1 MKVLVID
8 IGGNNVKMLATGHKQ
23 PLKFP
28 SGRTLTPEKMVAGVK
43 KLTANWGY
51 DVISIGVP
59 GPVLFGQ
66 MILDPRNLGPG
77 WMGFDFSAAFGAPV
91 KLVNDAAMQALGSY
105 RGGKMLFLGL
115 GTGLGTALVID
126 GVADSRE
133 IAHLPYRKRTLEDY
147 VGVHGM
153 KRLGKKKWRKE
164 VDKIVAEFVR
174 RIHVDDVVL
183 GGGQVKN
190 LKKLPPGCRAG
201 SNANAFIGGF
211 KLWEEARGTTAKPKL
226 LKLHPRRQEGMSQ
239 TKSVRRRAGAN
250 R

>member
-1 MKVLVID
+1 
-8 IGGNNVKMLATGHKQ
+8 
-23 PLKFP
+23 
-28 SGRTLTPEKMVAGVK
+28 
-43 KLTANWGY
+43 
-51 DVISIGVP
+51 
-59 GPVLFGQ
+59 
-66 MILDPRNLGPG
+66 
-77 WMGFDFSAAFGAPV
+77 MGFDFSAAFGAPA

-133 IAHLPYRKRTLEDY
+133 IAHIPYRKGTLEDY

-164 VDKIVAEFVR
+164 VDRIVAEFVN

-183 GGGQVKN
+183 GGGQVKKLKN
-190 LKKLPPGCRAG
+190 LPEGCRAG

-211 KLWEEARGTTAKPKL
+211 RLWEESPGATGAKPKL
-226 LKLHPRRQEGMSQ
+226 LKLHPRRHEGISQ

>member
-8 IGGNNVKMLATGHKQ
+8 IGGNNVKMLASGHKQ

-43 KLTANWGY
+43 KLTANWDY
-51 DVISIGVP
+51 DAISIGVP
-59 GPVLFGQ
+59 GPVLFER
-66 MILDPRNLGPG
+66 MILDPRNLGRG

-115 GTGLGTALVID
+115 GTGLGTALVVN

-133 IAHLPYRKRTLEDY
+133 IAHIPYRKGTLEDY

-190 LKKLPPGCRAG
+190 LKKLPNGCRAG

-211 KLWEEARGTTAKPKL
+211 RLWEESPSATAAKPRL
-226 LKLHPRRQEGMSQ
+226 LQLQPRRQEGARGM
-239 TKSVRRRAGAN
+239 TPATAARAK